1 MYYQTEIVSNKNN
14 LRKVWTIIK
23 QVINRKKS
31 SKTHDKFMY
40 NNREITDPQTVADG
54 FNNYFVNIG
63 PTLASKIPDKD
74 VSHKKIPT
82 SKYKNLIILKSNK
95 WNGNKECYQSTQRVG
110 AWTRWYSIQEYLT
123 YQGFHL
129 ISSYKYNKLIIWA
142 RCLS

>member
-40 NNREITDPQTVADG
+40 NNREITDPQTIADG

-63 PTLASKIPDKD
+63 PTLA
-74 VSHKKIPT
+74 
-82 SKYKNLIILKSNK
+82 
-95 WNGNKECYQSTQRVG
+95 
-110 AWTRWYSIQEYLT
+110 
-123 YQGFHL
+123 
-129 ISSYKYNKLIIWA
+129 
-142 RCLS
+142 